1 MATGELRD
9 FIAKRPHLIWYSKDY
24 DALGEI
30 PIVEHTLNYGT
41 WDDVQEL
48 IKILGIENVAR
59 IFRKQMATGR
69 QRGNYY
75 PETAHY
81 FGLYFDKYAPHAQ

>member
-9 FIAKRPHLIWYSKDY
+9 FIAARPHLIWYSKDY
-24 DALGEI
+24 DALGET
-30 PIVEHTLNYGT
+30 PIVEHTLNYGD
-41 WDDVQEL
+41 WNDVQEL
-48 IKILGIENVAR
+48 IKILGMEEVAK
-59 IFRKQMATGR
+59 IFRKQMITGR

-81 FGLYFDKYAPHAQ
+81 FSLYFDKYAPHAR